1 MIPEL
6 KKNTEQKMQ
15 KTLESLKT
23 DFGKVRTG
31 RARLLDVDDWPLFV
45 RIDQNTGIQREIA
58 AKADMPLDAV
68 AEALDLSVCGAKMR
82 VLRALRMLRVHYGE
96 ET

>member
-6 KKNTEQKMQ
+6 KKTTEQKMQ

-31 RARLLDVDDWPLFV
+31 RAH
-45 RIDQNTGIQREIA
+45 TGI
-58 AKADMPLDAV
+58 LD
-68 AEALDLSVCGAKMR
+68 
-82 VLRALRMLRVHYGE
+82 H
-96 ET
+96 